1 MAAAAASKGV
11 VSFAV
16 GPREGRA
23 RAGTLSTPHGSLETP
38 GALLCTA
45 RGLPHHL
52 SRDSLAELPLAR
64 GCLVCAGHLSRPGV
78 AESVR
83 RAGGLHGYTGLPG
96 HVLAVDLR
104 DPRSYG
110 LGGLPGP
117 LECPKPG
124 APPPAPARGEG
135 AAKAPL
141 PLLEQGRG
149 LRAPGKGSAR
159 LRMETPGGV
168 TMLGP
173 EDFSEALGDLRPD
186 LCVAMGDERAGA
198 NALKR
203 TREWAEHCLRN
214 LGAGPGAAGI
224 LLPVAGGA
232 DPGGREVCSR
242 LAGELAAEHSRG
254 AGAGSPDGGG
264 VVGFALSGFGTGEPP
279 EARPA
284 LIERALAH
292 LPGDGYLRYMGGAA
306 CGPREAL
313 EAVACGVDLIDAE
326 YPLAAAEAGY
336 ALSFPL
342 EMPMDATPGPG
353 PGAAGAQE
361 RERPEREDP
370 LKFSLWG
377 KEYERS
383 TEPLVAGCTC
393 YTCSRPHSRAYLHHL
408 LQVREMNAQVLLE
421 IHNTHHYMKFFESCR
436 AAIRR
441 GHFQRFHKWFCRLD
455 G

>member
-1 MAAAAASKGV
+1 MAAAAASQGG
-11 VSFAV
+11 VSFSV

-23 RAGTLSTPHGSLETP
+23 RAGTLSTPHGPLETP
-38 GALLCTA
+38 GALLCTV

-64 GCLVCAGHLSRPGV
+64 GCLVCAGHLANPGV

-83 RAGGLHGYTGLPG
+83 RAGGLHGYTGLQD
-96 HVLAVDLR
+96 HVLAVDFR
-104 DPRSYG
+104 DPRAYG

-124 APPPAPARGEG
+124 APPPAPARGWGE
-135 AAKAPL
+135 AKATP
-141 PLLEQGRG
+141 PPSGQGRA
-149 LRAPGKGSAR
+149 LRAPGKGSGG
-159 LRMETPGGV
+159 LRVETPSGATV
-168 TMLGP
+168 FRP
-173 EDFSEALGDLRPD
+173 EDFSEVLGDLCPD
-186 LCVAMGDERAGA
+186 LCVAMGDERTGV

-203 TREWAEHCLRN
+203 TREWAEHCLRAM
-214 LGAGPGAAGI
+214 GAGPGAAGV

-232 DPGGREVCSR
+232 DPEGREVCSR
-242 LAGELAAEHSRG
+242 LAGELAAEHSGG
-254 AGAGSPDGGG
+254 AGAGSPGGGG
-264 VVGFALSGFGTGEPP
+264 VVGFALAGFGTGEHPG
-279 EARPA
+279 ARPA

-326 YPLAAAEAGY
+326 YPLAAADAGY
-336 ALSFPL
+336 ALDFPL
-342 EMPMDATPGPG
+342 EIPGTTSGPG
-353 PGAAGAQE
+353 PGAAGAREQE
-361 RERPEREDP
+361 RAGRGDL

-377 KEYERS
+377 KEHERS
-383 TEPLVAGCTC
+383 VGPLVAGCTC

-408 LQVREMNAQVLLE
+408 LKVREMNAQVLLE
-421 IHNTHHYMKFFESCR
+421 IHNTHHYMRFFESCR

-441 GHFQRFHKWFCRLD
+441 GDFRRYREWFCGLD